1 MGRAPTPPIAGG
13 HRPLAGGLHSQQ
25 LDRVVGGADV
35 HGTSP
40 QGDDA
45 GIEPLTIA
53 RPSATG
59 EHVREL
65 WAAALREVCDAADA
79 TPQERVRVR
88 AAVRELRSY
97 ARLD

>member
-1 MGRAPTPPIAGG
+1 MTRPAARDGHAPQAVPST
-13 HRPLAGGLHSQQ
+13 
-25 LDRVVGGADV
+25 D
-35 HGTSP
+35 
-40 QGDDA
+40 
-45 GIEPLTIA
+45 EPLTIA